1 MAAQPAPAK
10 NPSSPFASARGDHAA
25 VRVPDYAEARRWYT
39 EKLDFRVVAEWS
51 WAGLQLA
58 YLAPPNDDTFR
69 VELFGGG
76 NPDPGT
82 YYTNVIDSLERPGY
96 HHFCLRVD
104 DVDEVLA
111 ELDRRGVTIFGRP
124 FDLKEINS
132 RLALIGDPWGNMIE
146 LSAPLAS

>member
-1 MAAQPAPAK
+1 MAEPTAPAH
-10 NPSSPFASARGDHAA
+10 NLSSPLASARGHHAA
-25 VRVPDYAEARRWYT
+25 VRVPDYAEAKRWYT

-58 YLAPPNDDTFR
+58 YLSPAADDDFH
-69 VELFGGG
+69 VELIGGG
-76 NPDPGT
+76 GLDPAT

-96 HHFCLRVD
+96 HHICFRVD
-104 DVDEVLA
+104 DVDATIA
-111 ELDRRGVTIFGRP
+111 ELDRRGVTIFGQP

-146 LSAPLAS
+146 LSAPLS

>member
-1 MAAQPAPAK
+1 MAEQPAPAQ
-10 NPSSPFASARGDHAA
+10 NLSSPLASARGHHVA
-25 VRVPDYAEARRWYT
+25 VRVPDYAEAKRWYT
-39 EKLDFRVVAEWS
+39 EMLDFRVVAEWS

-58 YLAPPNDDTFR
+58 YLSPPADDDFHL
-69 VELFGGG
+69 ELFGGG
-76 NPDPGT
+76 GIDPGT

-104 DVDEVLA
+104 DVDTVVTEMA
-111 ELDRRGVTIFGRP
+111 RRGVTVFGRP

-146 LSAPLAS
+146 LSAPLT